1 MRPAA
6 IIVMGVS
13 GSGKSTIG
21 ALLAEKLGW
30 PFADADGFHPAANV
44 AKMASGQPLTDA
56 DRWPWLDAIAAHIAT
71 ARQAAQPVVV
81 ACSALRRA
89 YRERLRAGHN
99 DLLFLHLAGAP
110 EVIAKRQAARQ
121 GHFMPP
127 SLMASQFATLED
139 PAAEADAVTISV
151 LSSPHD
157 VVAAALEHLAQ
168 GGPTPPIST
177 RSRSDGII

>member
-21 ALLAEKLGW
+21 ALLAEALGW

-44 AKMASGQPLTDA
+44 AKMAAGQPLTDE
-56 DRWPWLDAIAAHIAT
+56 DRWPWLDAIAAHIGASRT
-71 ARQAAQPVVV
+71 AGQPVVV

-89 YRERLRAGHN
+89 YRERLRAGHG
-99 DLLFLHLAGAP
+99 DLIFLHLAGAP
-110 EVIAKRQAARQ
+110 EVIATRQAARQ

-139 PAAEADAVTISV
+139 PAAEADAVTVSV
-151 LSSPHD
+151 QASPHEVVGNILSSLGERGAIGAP
-157 VVAAALEHLAQ
+157 
-168 GGPTPPIST
+168 
-177 RSRSDGII
+177 

>member
-21 ALLAEKLGW
+21 ALLAEALGW

-44 AKMASGQPLTDA
+44 AKMAAGQPLTDA
-56 DRWPWLDAIAAHIAT
+56 DRWPWLDAIAAHIGASRT
-71 ARQAAQPVVV
+71 AGQPVVV

-89 YRERLRAGHN
+89 YRERLRAGHG
-99 DLLFLHLAGAP
+99 DLIFLHLAGAP
-110 EVIAKRQAARQ
+110 EVIATRQAARQ

-139 PAAEADAVTISV
+139 PAGEADAVTVSV
-151 LSSPHD
+151 VASPHE
-157 VVAAALEHLAQ
+157 VVATAIDQLAARGVVAS
-168 GGPTPPIST
+168 P
-177 RSRSDGII
+177 

>member
-21 ALLAEKLGW
+21 ALLAEALGW

-44 AKMASGQPLTDA
+44 AKMAAGQPLTDA
-56 DRWPWLDAIAAHIAT
+56 DRWPWLDAIAAHIGASRT
-71 ARQAAQPVVV
+71 AGQPVVV

-89 YRERLRAGHN
+89 YRERLRAGHG
-99 DLLFLHLAGAP
+99 DLIFLHLAGAP
-110 EVIAKRQAARQ
+110 EVIATRQAARQ
-121 GHFMPP
+121 GHFMPT

-139 PAAEADAVTISV
+139 TAEEADAVTVSV
-151 LSSPHD
+151 SASPHEVLVAAID
-157 VVAAALEHLAQ
+157 QLSVRGVVAS
-168 GGPTPPIST
+168 P
-177 RSRSDGII
+177 

>member
-21 ALLAEKLGW
+21 ALLAERLGW
-30 PFADADGFHPAANV
+30 PFADADGFHPAGNV
-44 AKMASGQPLTDA
+44 AKMAAGTPLTDE
-56 DRWPWLDAIAAHIAT
+56 DCWPWLDAIAAHIGA
-71 ARQAAQPVVV
+71 ARQAGRPVVV

-89 YRERLRAGHN
+89 YRDRLRAGHG
-99 DLLFLHLAGAP
+99 DLIFLHLSGAP
-110 EVIAKRQAARQ
+110 EVIAARQAARQ

-139 PAAEADAVTISV
+139 TGDEADAVAVS
-151 LSSPHD
+151 
-157 VVAAALEHLAQ
+157 VAAEPQAVVDAAMAALSPFDLRA
-168 GGPTPPIST
+168 GP
-177 RSRSDGII
+177 

>member
-21 ALLAEKLGW
+21 ALLAERLGW
-30 PFADADGFHPAANV
+30 PFADADGFHPPENV
-44 AKMASGQPLTDA
+44 AKMAAGTPLTDA
-56 DRWPWLDAIAAHIAT
+56 DRWPWLDAIAAHIGT
-71 ARQAAQPVVV
+71 ARQAGRPVVV

-89 YRERLRAGHN
+89 YRDRLRAGHG
-99 DLLFLHLAGAP
+99 DLIFLHLSGAP
-110 EVIAKRQAARQ
+110 EVIEARQAARQ

-139 PAAEADAVTISV
+139 TGDEPDALAVS
-151 LSSPHD
+151 
-157 VVAAALEHLAQ
+157 VAAKPEAVVDTAMAAL
-168 GGPTPPIST
+168 GPFTLRAGP
-177 RSRSDGII
+177 

>member
-21 ALLAEKLGW
+21 ALLAEALGW
-30 PFADADGFHPAANV
+30 PFADADGFHPAENV
-44 AKMASGQPLTDA
+44 AKMAAGQPLTDE
-56 DRWPWLDAIAAHIAT
+56 DRWPWLDAIATHIGASRT
-71 ARQAAQPVVV
+71 AEQPVVV

-89 YRERLRAGHN
+89 YRERLRAGHS
-99 DLLFLHLAGAP
+99 DLIFLHLAGAP
-110 EVIAKRQAARQ
+110 EVIATRQAARQ

-139 PAAEADAVTISV
+139 PAAEADAVTVSV
-151 LSSPHD
+151 QASPHEVVGNILSSLGERGAIGAP
-157 VVAAALEHLAQ
+157 
-168 GGPTPPIST
+168 
-177 RSRSDGII
+177 

>member
-21 ALLAEKLGW
+21 ALLAEALGW

-44 AKMASGQPLTDA
+44 AKMAAGQPLTDA
-56 DRWPWLDAIAAHIAT
+56 DRWPWLDAIAAHIGASRT
-71 ARQAAQPVVV
+71 AGQPVVV
-81 ACSALRRA
+81 ACSALRCA
-89 YRERLRAGHN
+89 YRERLRAGHG
-99 DLLFLHLAGAP
+99 DLIFLHLAGAP
-110 EVIAKRQAARQ
+110 EVIAARQAARQ

-139 PAAEADAVTISV
+139 PAEEADAVTVSV
-151 LSSPHD
+151 SASPHEV
-157 VVAAALEHLAQ
+157 VVATIDQLAIRGVVAL
-168 GGPTPPIST
+168 P
-177 RSRSDGII
+177 

>member
-21 ALLAEKLGW
+21 ALLAEALGW

-44 AKMASGQPLTDA
+44 AKMAAGQPLTDA
-56 DRWPWLDAIAAHIAT
+56 DRWPWLDAIAAHIGASRT
-71 ARQAAQPVVV
+71 AEQPVVV

-89 YRERLRAGHN
+89 YRERLRAGHG
-99 DLLFLHLAGAP
+99 DLIFLHLAGAP
-110 EVIAKRQAARQ
+110 EVIATRQAARQ

-139 PAAEADAVTISV
+139 PAEEADAVTVSV
-151 LSSPHD
+151 QASPHEVVGNILSSLGERGAIGAP
-157 VVAAALEHLAQ
+157 
-168 GGPTPPIST
+168 
-177 RSRSDGII
+177 

>member
-21 ALLAEKLGW
+21 ALLAEALGW

-44 AKMASGQPLTDA
+44 AKMAAGQPLTDE
-56 DRWPWLDAIAAHIAT
+56 DRWPWLDAIVAHIGASRT
-71 ARQAAQPVVV
+71 AGQPVVV

-89 YRERLRAGHN
+89 YRERLRAGHG
-99 DLLFLHLAGAP
+99 DLIFLHLSGAP
-110 EVIAKRQAARQ
+110 EVIAERQAARQ

-139 PAAEADAVTISV
+139 PAEEADAVTVSV
-151 LSSPHD
+151 SASPYE
-157 VVAAALEHLAQ
+157 VVATAIDQLAARGVVAS
-168 GGPTPPIST
+168 P
-177 RSRSDGII
+177 

>member
-6 IIVMGVS
+6 VIVMGVS

-21 ALLAEKLGW
+21 ALLAEALGW

-44 AKMASGQPLTDA
+44 AKMVAGQPLTDE
-56 DRWPWLDAIAAHIAT
+56 DRWPWLDAIAAHIRASRT
-71 ARQAAQPVVV
+71 AEQPVVV

-89 YRERLRAGHN
+89 YRERLRAGHG
-99 DLLFLHLAGAP
+99 DLIFLHLAGAP
-110 EVIAKRQAARQ
+110 EVIATRQAARQ

-139 PAAEADAVTISV
+139 PAGEANAVIVSV
-151 LSSPHD
+151 SASPHE
-157 VVAAALEHLAQ
+157 VVATALEQLAAR
-168 GGPTPPIST
+168 GVVASP
-177 RSRSDGII
+177 

>member
-21 ALLAEKLGW
+21 ALLAEALGW

-44 AKMASGQPLTDA
+44 AKMAAGQPLTDA
-56 DRWPWLDAIAAHIAT
+56 DRWPWLDAIAAHIGASRT
-71 ARQAAQPVVV
+71 AGQPVVV

-89 YRERLRAGHN
+89 YRERLRAGHG
-99 DLLFLHLAGAP
+99 DLIFLHLAGAP
-110 EVIAKRQAARQ
+110 EVIATRQAARQ

-139 PAAEADAVTISV
+139 TAEEADAVTVSV
-151 LSSPHD
+151 SASPHEVLVAAID
-157 VVAAALEHLAQ
+157 QLSVRSVVA
-168 GGPTPPIST
+168 
-177 RSRSDGII
+177 

>member
-21 ALLAEKLGW
+21 ALLAEALGW

-44 AKMASGQPLTDA
+44 AKMAAGQPLTDA
-56 DRWPWLDAIAAHIAT
+56 DRWPWLDAIAAHIGASRT
-71 ARQAAQPVVV
+71 AGQPVVV

-89 YRERLRAGHN
+89 YRERLRAGHG
-99 DLLFLHLAGAP
+99 DLIFPHLAGAP
-110 EVIAKRQAARQ
+110 EVIAMRQAARQ

-139 PAAEADAVTISV
+139 PAAEADAVIVSV
-151 LSSPHD
+151 SASPHE
-157 VVAAALEHLAQ
+157 VVATALEQLAAR
-168 GGPTPPIST
+168 GVVASP
-177 RSRSDGII
+177 

>member
-21 ALLAEKLGW
+21 ALLAEALGW

-44 AKMASGQPLTDA
+44 AKMAAGQPLTDE
-56 DRWPWLDAIAAHIAT
+56 DRWPWLDAIAAHIGASRT
-71 ARQAAQPVVV
+71 AEQPVVV

-89 YRERLRAGHN
+89 YRERLRAGHS
-99 DLLFLHLAGAP
+99 DLIFLHLAGAP
-110 EVIAKRQAARQ
+110 EVIAERQAARQ

-139 PAAEADAVTISV
+139 TGNEPDALSVSVTAAPQAVVDA
-151 LSSPHD
+151 
-157 VVAAALEHLAQ
+157 AMAALGLFGLRA
-168 GGPTPPIST
+168 GP
-177 RSRSDGII
+177 

>member
-21 ALLAEKLGW
+21 ALLAEALGW

-44 AKMASGQPLTDA
+44 AKMAAGTPLTDA
-56 DRWPWLDAIAAHIAT
+56 DRWPWLDAIAAHIGASRT
-71 ARQAAQPVVV
+71 AGQPVVV

-89 YRERLRAGHN
+89 YRERLRAGYS
-99 DLLFLHLAGAP
+99 DLIFLHLAGAP
-110 EVIAKRQAARQ
+110 AVIAERQAARQ

-139 PAAEADAVTISV
+139 PAAEADAVTVSV
-151 LSSPHD
+151 SASPHE
-157 VVAAALEHLAQ
+157 VVAAALDQLSAF
-168 GGPTPPIST
+168 GVVASP
-177 RSRSDGII
+177 

>member
-21 ALLAEKLGW
+21 ALLAEALGW

-44 AKMASGQPLTDA
+44 AKMAAGQPLTDE
-56 DRWPWLDAIAAHIAT
+56 DRWPWLDAIAAHIGASRT
-71 ARQAAQPVVV
+71 AGQPVVV

-89 YRERLRAGHN
+89 YRERLRAGHC
-99 DLLFLHLAGAP
+99 DLIFLHLSGAP
-110 EVIAKRQAARQ
+110 EVIAARQAARQ

-139 PAAEADAVTISV
+139 PAAEADAVTVSV
-151 LSSPHD
+151 SASPHE
-157 VVAAALEHLAQ
+157 VVAAAIDQLAARAVVAS
-168 GGPTPPIST
+168 P
-177 RSRSDGII
+177 

>member
-21 ALLAEKLGW
+21 ALLAEALGW

-44 AKMASGQPLTDA
+44 AKMAAGQPLTDA
-56 DRWPWLDAIAAHIAT
+56 DRWPWLDAIAAHIGASRT
-71 ARQAAQPVVV
+71 AGQPVVV

-89 YRERLRAGHN
+89 YRERLRAGHG
-99 DLLFLHLAGAP
+99 DLIFLHLAGAP
-110 EVIAKRQAARQ
+110 EVIATRQAARQ
-121 GHFMPP
+121 GHFMPT

-139 PAAEADAVTISV
+139 TAEEADAVTVSV
-151 LSSPHD
+151 STSPHEVLVAAID
-157 VVAAALEHLAQ
+157 QLSVRGVVAS
-168 GGPTPPIST
+168 P
-177 RSRSDGII
+177 

>member
-21 ALLAEKLGW
+21 ALLAERLGW

-44 AKMASGQPLTDA
+44 AKMAAGQPLTDA
-56 DRWPWLDAIAAHIAT
+56 DRWPWLDAIAAHIGASRT
-71 ARQAAQPVVV
+71 AEQPVVV

-89 YRERLRAGHN
+89 YRERLRAGHG
-99 DLLFLHLAGAP
+99 DLIFLHLAGAP
-110 EVIAKRQAARQ
+110 EVIATRQAARQ

-139 PAAEADAVTISV
+139 PAAEADAVTVSV
-151 LSSPHD
+151 SASPHEVVGNILSSLGERGAIGAP
-157 VVAAALEHLAQ
+157 
-168 GGPTPPIST
+168 
-177 RSRSDGII
+177 

>member
-21 ALLAEKLGW
+21 ALLAERLGW
-30 PFADADGFHPAANV
+30 PFADADGFHPPENV
-44 AKMASGQPLTDA
+44 AKMAAGTPLTDE
-56 DRWPWLDAIAAHIAT
+56 DRWPWLDAIAAHIGA
-71 ARQAAQPVVV
+71 ARKAGRPVVV

-89 YRERLRAGHN
+89 YRDRLRAGHG
-99 DLLFLHLAGAP
+99 DLIFLHLSGAP
-110 EVIAKRQAARQ
+110 AVIAERQAARQ

-139 PAAEADAVTISV
+139 TRDEPDALSVSVTAAPQAVVDA
-151 LSSPHD
+151 
-157 VVAAALEHLAQ
+157 AMAAL
-168 GGPTPPIST
+168 GPFGLRAGP
-177 RSRSDGII
+177 

>member
-21 ALLAEKLGW
+21 ALLAEALGW

-44 AKMASGQPLTDA
+44 AKMAAGQPLTDA
-56 DRWPWLDAIAAHIAT
+56 DRWPWLDAIAAHIGASRT
-71 ARQAAQPVVV
+71 AGQPVVV

-89 YRERLRAGHN
+89 YRERLRAGHG
-99 DLLFLHLAGAP
+99 DLIFLHLAGAP
-110 EVIAKRQAARQ
+110 EVIATRQAARQ

-139 PAAEADAVTISV
+139 PAAEADAVMVSV
-151 LSSPHD
+151 SASPHE
-157 VVAAALEHLAQ
+157 VVAAALEQLAAR
-168 GGPTPPIST
+168 GVVASP
-177 RSRSDGII
+177 

>member
-21 ALLAEKLGW
+21 ALLAEALGW

-44 AKMASGQPLTDA
+44 AKMAAGQPLTDE
-56 DRWPWLDAIAAHIAT
+56 DRWPWLDAIATHIDA
-71 ARQAAQPVVV
+71 ARGTGQPVVV

-89 YRERLRAGHN
+89 YRERLRAGHG
-99 DLLFLHLAGAP
+99 DLIFLHLAGAP
-110 EVIAKRQAARQ
+110 EVIAERQAARQ

-139 PAAEADAVTISV
+139 PAEEVDAVTVSV
-151 LSSPHD
+151 SASLHE
-157 VVAAALEHLAQ
+157 VVATALEQLAAR
-168 GGPTPPIST
+168 GVVASA
-177 RSRSDGII
+177 

>member
-21 ALLAEKLGW
+21 ALLAEALGW

-44 AKMASGQPLTDA
+44 AKMAAGQPLTDA
-56 DRWPWLDAIAAHIAT
+56 DRWPWLDAIAAHIGASRT
-71 ARQAAQPVVV
+71 AEQPVVV

-89 YRERLRAGHN
+89 YRERLRAGHG
-99 DLLFLHLAGAP
+99 DLIFLHLAGAP
-110 EVIAKRQAARQ
+110 EVIATRQAARQ

-139 PAAEADAVTISV
+139 PAAEADAVTVSV
-151 LSSPHD
+151 SASPHE
-157 VVAAALEHLAQ
+157 VVAAALEQLAAR
-168 GGPTPPIST
+168 GVVASP
-177 RSRSDGII
+177 

>member
-21 ALLAEKLGW
+21 ALLAERLGW
-30 PFADADGFHPAANV
+30 PFADADGFHPAENV
-44 AKMASGQPLTDA
+44 AKMAAGTPLTDE
-56 DRWPWLDAIAAHIAT
+56 DRWPWLDAIAAHIGA
-71 ARQAAQPVVV
+71 ARQAGRPVVV

-89 YRERLRAGHN
+89 YRDRLRAGHG
-99 DLLFLHLAGAP
+99 DLIFLHLSGAP
-110 EVIAKRQAARQ
+110 EVIAARQAARQ

-139 PAAEADAVTISV
+139 TGDEADAVAVSV
-151 LSSPHD
+151 ADTPQAVVDAAMVALSPFD
-157 VVAAALEHLAQ
+157 LRA
-168 GGPTPPIST
+168 GP
-177 RSRSDGII
+177 

>member
-21 ALLAEKLGW
+21 ALLAERLGW
-30 PFADADGFHPAANV
+30 PFADADGFHPPANV

-56 DRWPWLDAIAAHIAT
+56 DRWPWLDAIAAHIGA
-71 ARQAAQPVVV
+71 ARRTGQPVVV

-89 YRERLRAGHN
+89 YRDRLRAGHG
-99 DLLFLHLAGAP
+99 DLIFLHLSGAP
-110 EVIAKRQAARQ
+110 AVIAERQAARQ

-139 PAAEADAVTISV
+139 TGDEPDALSVSVTAAPQSVVDAAM
-151 LSSPHD
+151 
-157 VVAAALEHLAQ
+157 AAR
-168 GGPTPPIST
+168 GPFGLRAGP
-177 RSRSDGII
+177 